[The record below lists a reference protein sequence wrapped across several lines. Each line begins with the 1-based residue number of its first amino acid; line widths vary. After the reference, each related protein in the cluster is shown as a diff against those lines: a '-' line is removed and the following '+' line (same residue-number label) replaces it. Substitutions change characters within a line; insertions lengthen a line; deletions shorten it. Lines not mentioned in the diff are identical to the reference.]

1 MFLKALVNLICNV
14 YLVCYF
20 QQDDDDESDDSE
32 LSDFDLDETTL
43 ETYLTP
49 IDDEDCDNPIDEY
62 ITFQEVINR
71 KLNIAYNELS
81 MHHLY
86 CKIMS

>member
-1 MFLKALVNLICNV
+1 M
-14 YLVCYF
+14 YLVF
-20 QQDDDDESDDSE
+20 EQDDDDESDDSE

-71 KLNIAYNELS
+71 KLNMMNLMKFLNSCNKRTNFMIFNLF
-81 MHHLY
+81 HFF
-86 CKIMS
+86 I